1 MKKFKIDDFFTKGMQ
16 SREPNSVENM
26 GKIEEIKSLKINWG
40 WNWKYLRLKIM
51 LKNTLEIKGSFW
63 NFIWVKLNWFIKSD
77 AIDGLIEQTQKI
89 ESLN

>member
-1 MKKFKIDDFFTKGMQ
+1 MELKIFKIKDH
-16 SREPNSVENM
+16 VEKHV
-26 GKIEEIKSLKINWG
+26 KIK
-40 WNWKYLRLKIM
+40 R
-51 LKNTLEIKGSFW
+51 SFW